1 MRIIYI
7 VNSLRKSGP
16 VNVLYGI
23 VRGLPVSEY
32 EVHIIKLSEDEP
44 SRSMTK
50 EFCRIGAK
58 VWELH
63 HSVRY
68 LELATWYVR
77 KQVGKILEQVQ
88 PDIVHTHGYHPVLVV
103 SQLKR
108 WMRVE
113 TLHCICKEDFVFSK
127 GKLLGSYMVM
137 RYLHALRKM
146 NHAAGISKAVCRAY
160 EPIMGEERVTLV
172 YNGCDTNVFYP
183 LTPSQRQKFR
193 LQYNVKEKEIIYVV
207 VGTLSQ
213 GKNPL
218 LIIDAFVQ
226 LHKEKKLSSVRLWFV
241 GKGPLFEI
249 CQERAK
255 ECPFIYFWGYKTNV
269 TDYVRMADFEICAS
283 RSEGFGLNYV
293 EALIANVPVVGS
305 DIPPFQE
312 FTEMI
317 PQLRKIQFKS
327 DDLEDLKRAILASQK
342 IRLERAVIGQQARA
356 IFSTERMASD
366 YLKLYCK
373 LLSNH
378 R

>member
-63 HSVRY
+63 HSLRY

-218 LIIDAFVQ
+218 LYGEIKRRSAF
-226 LHKEKKLSSVRLWFV
+226 EY
-241 GKGPLFEI
+241 P
-249 CQERAK
+249 
-255 ECPFIYFWGYKTNV
+255 
-269 TDYVRMADFEICAS
+269 
-283 RSEGFGLNYV
+283 
-293 EALIANVPVVGS
+293 
-305 DIPPFQE
+305 
-312 FTEMI
+312 
-317 PQLRKIQFKS
+317 
-327 DDLEDLKRAILASQK
+327 
-342 IRLERAVIGQQARA
+342 
-356 IFSTERMASD
+356 
-366 YLKLYCK
+366 
-373 LLSNH
+373 
-378 R
+378 